1 MKIIYTDM
9 VGDLFHKGHV
19 HLLRRASLLGD
30 KLIVGVLDDK
40 SVESYKR
47 IPICNL
53 EERVSVIEVCK
64 YVDKVIPNA
73 PLKITE
79 EFINEHNI
87 DLVVHAHDKSD
98 TSQNNFFEIPMRL
111 GKFLR
116 LEYTNDI
123 STTNIIERCKNRI
136 ELDNN

>member
-1 MKIIYTDM
+1 M
-9 VGDLFHKGHV
+9 VADLFHKGHV
-19 HLLRRASLLGD
+19 HLLCRASLLGD
-30 KLIVGVLDDK
+30 KLIVGVHGDK
-40 SVESYKR
+40 SAESYNR
-47 IPICNL
+47 VPICNL
-53 EERVSVIEVCK
+53 EERVSVVEACK
-64 YVDKVIPNA
+64 YVDEVISNA
-73 PLKITE
+73 PLKISE
-79 EFINEHNI
+79 DFLKEHNI

-98 TSQNNFFEIPMRL
+98 TSQNNFFEIPMQL